1 METIIST
8 TLSTLTGLIIGYLI
22 KGAKSLN
29 QRETNEKTTLQ
40 ALLRNAITSK
50 YYIYTELGSIPDY
63 ERRNLIYLHEEY
75 KKWKGNSYVN
85 QIVDEMLKLPIKN
98 KKNWHFHI
106 KYYNSQQK
114 RRRYYKRRKFGNG
127 ATQI

>member
-1 METIIST
+1 METIITT
-8 TLSTLTGLIIGYLI
+8 TLSTITGLIIGYLI

-29 QRETNEKTTLQ
+29 QREANEKTTLQ

-50 YYIYTELGSIPDY
+50 YYVYTEMGYIPDY

-85 QIVDEMLKLPIKN
+85 QIVDEMVKLPIKN
-98 KKNWHFHI
+98 KKN
-106 KYYNSQQK
+106 
-114 RRRYYKRRKFGNG
+114 
-127 ATQI
+127 

>member
-1 METIIST
+1 METIIATS
-8 TLSTLTGLIIGYLI
+8 LSTLTGLVIGYLI
-22 KGAKSLN
+22 KNAKNLN

-50 YYIYTELGSIPDY
+50 YYVYTEMGYIPDY

-98 KKNWHFHI
+98 KKN
-106 KYYNSQQK
+106 
-114 RRRYYKRRKFGNG
+114 
-127 ATQI
+127 